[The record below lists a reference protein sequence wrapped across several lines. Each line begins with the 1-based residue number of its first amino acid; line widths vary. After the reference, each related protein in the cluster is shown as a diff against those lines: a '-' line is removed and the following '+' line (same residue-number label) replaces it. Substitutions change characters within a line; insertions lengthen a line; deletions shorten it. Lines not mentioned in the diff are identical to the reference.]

1 MNRYEKRLQKDVD
14 AIATRVIDVA
24 ERVNRAVKDA
34 VHALLTLD
42 RDLAYRTIL
51 GDHRVN
57 REVREIDRRC
67 HAFVVRHL
75 PSARHLRM
83 VSAVMRIARE
93 LERIGDY
100 AATISRQAAQL
111 DGPAPDD
118 VARDIKMLAEQARGM
133 LDQAIRSFCEQNPEL
148 ARGTMAIENQID
160 TVFDNIFLDLIE
172 QEGSASLKDLFSLLV
187 VLNRLERV
195 SDRAKNI
202 CVEVVFWTTG
212 EGKAPKVF
220 RVLFLDQKNACLSQM
235 AEAIAAKA
243 YPEGG
248 RFVSAGLEP
257 DERINEHVEV
267 FMDSLGCDLSDR
279 TPRQFDASHD
289 MIGGFHVIVGLNLD
303 PSRHIEEVPFH
314 TVLLQWDVPD
324 CPQTQDEASEAYRE
338 LAHEIGELME
348 TLHGD
353 EAA

>member
-1 MNRYEKRLQKDVD
+1 MSRYEKRLQQDME
-14 AIATRVIDVA
+14 AITQRVIDVA
-24 ERVNRAVKDA
+24 ARVNLAVKDA
-34 VHALLTLD
+34 VHALLTTD
-42 RDLAYRTIL
+42 SELAYRTIL
-51 GDHRVN
+51 GDHKVN
-57 REVREIDRRC
+57 REVGEIDRRC

-111 DGPAPDD
+111 DNPAPSN
-118 VARDIKMLAEQARGM
+118 VARDIEILAEQARGM
-133 LDQAIRSFCEQNPEL
+133 LDQAAKAFGEQNPDL

-160 TVFDNIFLDLIE
+160 AAFDKVIDDLIG
-172 QEGSASLKDLFSLLV
+172 QEGAASLKDLFSLLV

-202 CVEVVFWTTG
+202 CVEIVFWTTG

-220 RVLFLDQKNACLSQM
+220 DILFVDQKNACMSQM

-243 YPEGG
+243 FPDGG
-248 RFVSAGLEP
+248 RFSSAGIDP
-257 DERINEHVEV
+257 AVEV
-267 FMDSLGCDLSDR
+267 NPHVVSFMESKGCDLTDR
-279 TPRQFDASHD
+279 EPQEFDSSHATLNS
-289 MIGGFHVIVGLNLD
+289 FHVVVGLNLN
-303 PSRHIEEVPFH
+303 PSDHIKDIPFH
-314 TVLLQWDVPD
+314 TVLLRWEVGE
-324 CPQTQDEASEAYRE
+324 CPQTEEEASEAYRE
-338 LAHEIGELME
+338 LVHEIRDLME

-353 EAA
+353 DAS